1 MFRVLYLNLGLR
13 LADVAA
19 EKTQQ
24 TLMSGIETFDPSSL
38 KHTETQEKIFLP
50 DMDGTVSRFI
60 HLCTFLSLKRN
71 YNFKVKKM
79 LQRKFTLEN
88 YIYIRK

>member
-1 MFRVLYLNLGLR
+1 MKLLHKYIVGVISLVSTVTIPFIVFSHMFHIPFFNLDLR
-13 LADVAA
+13 LTDVAA

-50 DMDGTVSRFI
+50 DMDGQYHI
-60 HLCTFLSLKRN
+60 L
-71 YNFKVKKM
+71 
-79 LQRKFTLEN
+79 
-88 YIYIRK
+88 

>member
-1 MFRVLYLNLGLR
+1 MFYFPFFDLHLP

-38 KHTETQEKIFLP
+38 KHTETQEKNLLP
-50 DMDGTVSRFI
+50 DMDGTVS
-60 HLCTFLSLKRN
+60 
-71 YNFKVKKM
+71 Y
-79 LQRKFTLEN
+79 FTIFYYLL
-88 YIYIRK
+88 